1 MNANLMTK
9 KIEMSKK
16 EAKAAGKIGT
26 PEFEELKN
34 YMAIYPGF
42 EVQIKAPAKR
52 KVEFRGLTYEYM
64 KNYIKKHDD
73 EDGKKMAQFL
83 SLTGQDEHG
92 KIDGIEVAGYL
103 DVKDWFLDQFP
114 DVANFQNKR
123 EEVLAKVQQKQ
134 EAARKAKQAAAIQ
147 ARRAALLAKI
157 A

>member
-52 KVEFRGLTYEYM
+52 KVEFRGLDYNYMRTY
-64 KNYIKKHDD
+64 IQKHDD
-73 EDGKKMAQFL
+73 EDGKIMAEFREL
-83 SLTGQDEHG
+83 IAQDKKDKVEGAEHL
-92 KIDGIEVAGYL
+92 EAAGYL
-103 DVKDWFLDQFP
+103 DVKKWFLAKFP
-114 DVANFQNKR
+114 EIQKYKEDHA
-123 EEVLAKVQQKQ
+123 EKVKQ
-134 EAARKAKQAAAIQ
+134 ILAAA
-147 ARRAALLAKI
+147 
-157 A
+157 

>member
-34 YMAIYPGF
+34 YMAMYPGF

-64 KNYIKKHDD
+64 KGYILKHDN
-73 EDGKKMAQFL
+73 EDGEIMAEFRELIAQDKKDKVEGA
-83 SLTGQDEHG
+83 EHL
-92 KIDGIEVAGYL
+92 EAAGYL
-103 DVKDWFLDQFP
+103 DVKKWFLAKFP
-114 DVANFQNKR
+114 EIKQYKENHDK
-123 EEVLAKVQQKQ
+123 KVQ
-134 EAARKAKQAAAIQ
+134 EILNAA
-147 ARRAALLAKI
+147 
-157 A
+157 

>member
-52 KVEFRGLTYEYM
+52 KVEFRGLDYNYMRTY
-64 KNYIKKHDD
+64 IQKHDD
-73 EDGKKMAQFL
+73 EDGKIMAEFREL
-83 SLTGQDEHG
+83 IAQDKKDKVEGAEHL
-92 KIDGIEVAGYL
+92 EAAGYL
-103 DVKDWFLDQFP
+103 DVKKWFLAKFP
-114 DVANFQNKR
+114 EIQKYKEDHA
-123 EEVLAKVQQKQ
+123 EKVK
-134 EAARKAKQAAAIQ
+134 KILAAA
-147 ARRAALLAKI
+147 
-157 A
+157 